1 MTTAQKWKVAGALVA
16 VALPALL
23 NYLSA
28 RAESSEANIRAEVAY
43 SQMVESVK
51 ELQDTVHELELSQAR
66 LTGQVGA
73 MEQMRPVGYGVN
85 ASAPAPETAPKR
97 EMKAPPLFEDAVREY
112 KASKK

>member
-1 MTTAQKWKVAGALVA
+1 MA

-28 RAESSEANIRAEVAY
+28 RFESSEAKIRAEVAY

-51 ELQDTVHELELSQAR
+51 ELQDTVHDLELSQAH
-66 LTGQVGA
+66 LAGQVGA
-73 MEQMRPVGYGVN
+73 MEQMRPLMGYGVG
-85 ASAPAPETAPKR
+85 AGAPVPEATPKR